1 MKTRCA
7 FFWLILF
14 SFRIKGQLLNYYH
27 YNFTTDNGLPSNTV
41 YALIEDKKGA
51 FFICHEDG
59 ISRYNGNKFEHFK
72 NPGKG
77 KSLSYP
83 VETNNGDILST
94 SFYGDFV
101 KLSKNKISLLS
112 QKLKNKSNRITFRK
126 LADRIFM
133 HSQNQLFEYVQN
145 SFQEIKINPNKNDEI
160 WILDLYV
167 DKQNQIYVLCA
178 LNNKSTVITLD
189 ERFNIIQTKELPFE
203 ISNKSNIIEIDSKL
217 YVYLIEINTF
227 FPINKKAEKSSAP
240 PLKFDNKSEKW
251 LRAFRIDENHFC
263 INGYNGL
270 LVFNN
275 EGKRIAH
282 LLNGVQVSGAIK
294 DKEGNIWV
302 STLNEGIYIFPSL
315 NILELNLEE
324 HIGKHDFIKSTKF
337 INKQVLLLGTNK
349 GKLLKLNTETE
360 QIWQFNHD
368 VKGDVQTIQYDSAN
382 KLIYTFCD
390 GIYIIKE
397 QDLTL
402 IKKLNVTSTKAIYVN
417 DSQLFFGTSSGLIEF
432 FQNKENNFFEGN
444 WINSILSI
452 KKDSTLLLGSNK
464 GLMKLDLKNRK
475 EEYLNVSI
483 PKFERSMVT
492 HLQNDS
498 AGSIYLLANNLGII
512 KSNDCKKY
520 NIIIESNN
528 IRDFKINQN
537 KILIINKDKVDIYKL
552 NNFEWEYTLDKT
564 KGMDDNILDVEMN
577 EECFIVVHPKKIKR
591 FNTLLPKNN
600 IKPVIY
606 IRTIRGTYQKLS
618 DSTFFS
624 DYKNNLELELE
635 ILPNIRSNNSFTI
648 YYRVKELDGEWVKY
662 NDELK
667 EFKFKYQQINSGS
680 YHFEAYAV
688 NEDGL
693 KSEVFEFNFSV
704 EAPYWK
710 KWWFIIIV
718 IGTFIMG
725 ILAIYFRRIKSIQK
739 LSREKIESQNTK
751 IKLLSAELTAIR
763 SQMNPH
769 FIFNSLSSIQAKV
782 MMAKGDEASHD
793 IAMFSN
799 LIRSVLNYS
808 SKEFIILAK
817 EIEFIKNYLYLE
829 SSRFDGNI
837 HYEIN
842 IDPVIDIHF
851 LEIPTLITIPFIE
864 NAIIH
869 GLLHSNNEKKLT
881 ISFTEVDS
889 FLEIKIRDNG
899 VGRKKAV
906 ELNEKSGKKHKSFA
920 TDATKK
926 RIERI
931 NETGDMKIELFI
943 NDLNKG
949 TEIVLIINYI

>member
-1 MKTRCA
+1 MKTQCA

-14 SFRIKGQLLNYYH
+14 SFTIKGQLFNYYH

-94 SFYGDFV
+94 SFYGDLV
-101 KLSKNKISLLS
+101 KLSKNKVSLLS
-112 QKLKNKSNRITFRK
+112 QKLKNKSNRISFRK
-126 LADRIFM
+126 FGDRIFM
-133 HSQNQLFEYVQN
+133 YSQNQLFEYVQN
-145 SFQEIKINPNKNDEI
+145 SFQEIKINRDKNDEI
-160 WILDLYV
+160 WILDIYA
-167 DKQNQIYVLCA
+167 DKQNQIYVLSA
-178 LNNKSTVITLD
+178 LNNKSTLITLD
-189 ERFNIIQTKELPFE
+189 AQFKITQTKELPFA
-203 ISNKSNIIEIDSKL
+203 ISNKSNIIEIETKL
-217 YVYLIEINTF
+217 YVYLIESNTF
-227 FPINKKAEKSSAP
+227 YPINKKAEKSYIS
-240 PLKFDNKSEKW
+240 PLIFDNKSEKW
-251 LRAFRIDENHFC
+251 LRAFRLDENHFC

-270 LVFNN
+270 LIFNN
-275 EGKRIAH
+275 AGKQIAH

-294 DKEGNIWV
+294 DREGNIWV

-315 NILELNLEE
+315 NILELKLEE
-324 HIGKHDFIKSTKF
+324 YIGKHDFIKSTKF
-337 INKQVLLLGTNK
+337 INQQVLLLGTNK
-349 GKLLKLNTETE
+349 GKLIKINTETG
-360 QIWQFNHD
+360 QLWQFNHD
-368 VKGDVQTIQYDSAN
+368 VKGDVQTIQYDSVN

-390 GIYIIKE
+390 GIYVIQEKG
-397 QDLTL
+397 LTL
-402 IKKLNVTSTKAIYVN
+402 VKKLKVTSTKAIYVN
-417 DSQLFFGTSSGLIEF
+417 DTQLFFGTSSGLIEL
-432 FQNKENNFFEGN
+432 FQNKENTFFEGN
-444 WINSILSI
+444 WINSILPI
-452 KKDSTLLLGSNK
+452 QKDSVLLLGSNK

-475 EEYLNVSI
+475 EEYLNVNI
-483 PKFERSMVT
+483 PKFEKSMVT
-492 HLQNDS
+492 HLQNDAS
-498 AGSIYLLANNLGII
+498 GSVYLLANNLGII
-512 KSNDCKKY
+512 KSNDYKNY
-520 NIIIESNN
+520 SLVIENSN
-528 IRDFKINQN
+528 IRDFKINKN
-537 KILIINKDKVDIYKL
+537 KIYIINKDKVDIYNL
-552 NNFEWEYTLDKT
+552 NDFVREYNLDKT

-577 EECFIVVHPKKIKR
+577 EEYFIVVHPKKIKR
-591 FNTLLPKNN
+591 FNKLLSKN
-600 IKPVIY
+600 IIAPYIY
-606 IRTIRGTYQKLS
+606 IRTISGTYQILS
-618 DSTFFS
+618 DSTYFS
-624 DYKNNLELELE
+624 DYKNNLEFELE
-635 ILPNIRSNNSFTI
+635 ILPNIRSRNTFTL

-680 YHFEAYAV
+680 YHFEAYAI

-710 KWWFIIIV
+710 KWWFITLM
-718 IGTFIMG
+718 IGVFLTG
-725 ILAIYFRRIKSIQK
+725 TLAIYFRRIKSIQK

-769 FIFNSLSSIQAKV
+769 FIFNTLSSIQAKV

-793 IAMFSN
+793 IALFSH

-808 SKEFIILAK
+808 SKEYIILAN

-899 VGRKKAV
+899 IGRKKAG
-906 ELNEKSGKKHKSFA
+906 ELHEKSGKKHKSFA
-920 TDATKK
+920 TAATAK

-931 NETGDMKIELFI
+931 NETGHMKIELFI
-943 NDLNKG
+943 NDLNEG
-949 TEIVLIINYI
+949 TEIKMTINYI